1 MLRRSMLFI
10 PLSSPRM
17 IQNADVFEA
26 DSIILDLEDAVSLS
40 EKDGARDLLKNALDK
55 LDFNCEKV
63 VRINPTDSLYFEEDM
78 KIVKKLNIDLILLP
92 KADKKSI
99 ALAIKKLGE
108 SKIKIMALIE
118 SALGVEEAFEV
129 IKHKQVVGALLG
141 GEDLAT
147 NLGVKRT
154 KASTE
159 ILYARQRVVN
169 ACAAFGKS
177 CIDTPFTDTE
187 DQEGLISDTQFAKSI
202 GFTGKAAI
210 NPRQVVDINTG
221 FNPTNDEIKYAT
233 KVLDAAKEATKKGLG
248 VFSVDG
254 KMVDLPII
262 NRAKQVMEKAK
273 KAGLV

>member
-17 IQNADVFEA
+17 IQNADVFES

-55 LDFNCEKV
+55 LSFNCEKV
-63 VRINPTDSLYFEEDM
+63 VRVNPTDSAYFEEDM
-78 KIVKKLNIDLILLP
+78 KVVKKLKIDLILLP

-99 ALAIKKLGE
+99 ALTIKKLGE

-118 SALGVEEAFEV
+118 SALGVEEAFDV
-129 IKHKQVVGALLG
+129 VKHKQVVGVLLG

-154 KASTE
+154 KSSTE

-169 ACAAFGKS
+169 ACAVFGKS

-187 DQEGLISDTQFAKSI
+187 DQEGLIADTQFAKSI

-210 NPRQVVDINTG
+210 NPRQVVDINNG

>member
-63 VRINPTDSLYFEEDM
+63 VRVNPADSAYFEEDM
-78 KIVKKLNIDLILLP
+78 KVVKKLKIDLILLP
-92 KADKKSI
+92 KADKKSV

-118 SALGVEEAFEV
+118 SALGVEEAFDV
-129 IKHKQVVGALLG
+129 VKNKQVVGALLG

-169 ACAAFGKS
+169 ACAVFGKS
-177 CIDTPFTDTE
+177 CIDTPFTDTD
-187 DQEGLISDTQFAKSI
+187 DQDGLIVDTNFAKSI

-210 NPRQVVDINTG
+210 NPRQVVDINNG

-262 NRAKQVMEKAK
+262 NRAKQIMEKAK